1 MASQPEPNTEQLRQD
16 TDTSDSFKYYFLT
29 TKYSAQRQFA
39 KNLRDFCTADWGL
52 AAACKK
58 LHFNFEPGLHS
69 GLSSGF
75 LRRIDGQNYLK

>member
-1 MASQPEPNTEQLRQD
+1 MASQPQPDTEQLRQD

-58 LHFNFEPGLHS
+58 LHFNFEPGL
-69 GLSSGF
+69 LSVLNSDF